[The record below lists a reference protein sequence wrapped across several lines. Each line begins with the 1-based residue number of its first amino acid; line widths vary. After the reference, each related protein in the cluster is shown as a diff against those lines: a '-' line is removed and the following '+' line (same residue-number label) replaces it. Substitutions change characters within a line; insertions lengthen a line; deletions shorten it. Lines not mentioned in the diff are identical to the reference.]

1 MSLSIVKD
9 SGRCFTVKCWLRYF
23 GDFTCTDDALAPHF
37 THVLGIG
44 QEKLFAFIDFTEATR
59 ELCHQG
65 CQDLLWK
72 QLVLV
77 MQSEEYLATVVLMK
91 LSATVLLF
99 PLALNL
105 VILAISWIWDVN
117 KTNQICESLLR
128 VAFEKVNRPLPIIAF
143 FIFQPRHTDV
153 SAGFAVLVLH
163 NLC

>member
-9 SGRCFTVKCWLRYF
+9 SGRCFADKCWLRYF
-23 GDFTCTDDALAPHF
+23 GDLTCTDDALAPHYI
-37 THVLGIG
+37 HVLGIG
-44 QEKLFAFIDFTEATR
+44 QEKLLAFIDFTEATG

-117 KTNQICESLLR
+117 
-128 VAFEKVNRPLPIIAF
+128 
-143 FIFQPRHTDV
+143 
-153 SAGFAVLVLH
+153 
-163 NLC
+163 